1 MNVHSCIFCRI
12 IARSAPAFLLCEDEH
27 SLAFMDINPVA
38 PGHALIV
45 SKTHAETIF
54 DLPIPDLQAVSATVK
69 KVAQAVNSA
78 LLPDGISV
86 VQSNGRGAAQS
97 VLHFHMHVVPRTMDD
112 GLLLNWS
119 LRPGELSAIE
129 AMAERIRAYL

>member
-1 MNVHSCIFCRI
+1 MNVHGCIFCRI
-12 IARSAPAFLLCEDEH
+12 IAGNAPAFILCEDEH

-38 PGHALIV
+38 PGHALII

-54 DLPIPDLQAVSATVK
+54 DLPVPDLKAVSATVK

-78 LLPDGISV
+78 LLPDGISI

-97 VLHFHMHVVPRTMDD
+97 VLHFHMHVVPRSMDD
-112 GLLLNWS
+112 GLLLNWP

-129 AMAERIRAYL
+129 ATAERIRAYL